1 MVASYFDRF
10 WAAYPKH
17 RRVSKGSALKS
28 FEKIKEM
35 DEEFLKEI
43 IGALDDQKRSRKSQ
57 KTAGN
62 FVPNWCMPATWLNNQ
77 RWLDEV
83 SFVNEFTKSKAK
95 SCDLCQEDATVTRHG
110 KNYCSEHWNQGEW
123 KIKMK
128 TQMLETGHW
137 KRNDESI
144 GEWQMRCKN
153 EFFAKN
159 FDKFKFKEM
168 P

>member
-1 MVASYFDRF
+1 MTASYFDRF

-17 RRVSKGSALKS
+17 RRVSKGSAKKS

-57 KTAGN
+57 KAAGN

-83 SFVNEFTKSKAK
+83 VFSHETVKSPMS
-95 SCDLCQEDATVTRHG
+95 SCDLCQEDATVTRNG
-110 KNYCSEHWNQGEW
+110 KGFCASHWNHGEW
-123 KIKMK
+123 KNKMK
-128 TQMLETGHW
+128 AQMKETGHW
-137 KRNDESI
+137 KLKDESI
-144 GEWQMRCKN
+144 HDWQMRCRL
-153 EFFAKN
+153 EFFEKGY
-159 FDKFKFKEM
+159 DKKVGM
-168 P
+168 G